1 MKKTIKATIMFSLL
15 LSPVLVMA
23 ATTLEYPLPGTGGN
37 SVESPGQ
44 YISGLY
50 TFGLSI
56 AGILAVGMIVAGGF
70 IYMTAAGNASK
81 IDKAKDFIS
90 GALLGLLL
98 LLASWLIL
106 QTIDPNLTDL
116 RINTDGSQG
125 YTPPGYYNSPSGEFP
140 GTSGGTGYTPPNF
153 NEPL

>member
-1 MKKTIKATIMFSLL
+1 MKKIAKTIICLTVLL
-15 LSPVLVMA
+15 TPALALG
-23 ATTLEYPLPGTGGN
+23 ATTLEYPLPGTGGD

-44 YISGLY
+44 YVSRLY

-81 IDKAKDFIS
+81 IDRAKDFIS

-116 RINTDGSQG
+116 RINTSGSQG
-125 YTPPGYYNSPSGEFP
+125 YTPPGYYNSPTGEFP
-140 GTSGGTGYTPPNF
+140 ARSGATGSW
-153 NEPL
+153 